1 MKKILVAIDFSKPSE
16 YAAKTA
22 NILAKK
28 TNASILLIHMLELPS
43 GVIDQGS
50 GSSFSIPS
58 NMLYLDK
65 VKERLRKFR
74 EDNFDEDID
83 VNNAIRFEETHSG
96 ILHHAADNDA
106 DMIVMGS
113 KGHSLIEEIIIGS
126 NTEKIVRTSKLPV
139 LAIKNFNKDFS
150 IDNIVFASNFDDDQ
164 RDVLRGIANFASI
177 FNSTIHLLHV
187 VTASK
192 FITSKD
198 ARDRIENFIR
208 DIELPEHT
216 ITIENNE
223 SIEKGIINFAD
234 DINADIISLSTHGR
248 SGLSHLFNSS
258 VTNLLAKSSH
268 KPLLTYK
275 I

>member
-16 YAAKTA
+16 YAARTA
-22 NILAKK
+22 NIIAQK

-65 VKERLRKFR
+65 VKERLKKFE
-74 EDNFDEDID
+74 EDNFSEDIE
-83 VNNAIRFEETHSG
+83 VHNAIRFEETHTG
-96 ILHHAADNDA
+96 ILHHADENDA
-106 DMIVMGS
+106 DLIVMGS

-139 LAIKNFNKDFS
+139 LAIKTFDENFS
-150 IDNIVFASNFDDDQ
+150 MDNIVFASNFDEDQ
-164 RDVLRGIANFASI
+164 KDVLRRIANFSSI
-177 FNSTIHLLHV
+177 FNSKIHLLHI

-192 FITSKD
+192 FITTKK
-198 ARDRIENFIR
+198 ARERIENFIN

-216 ITIENNE
+216 ITIENND
-223 SIEKGIINFAD
+223 SIEKGIIHFAD
-234 DINADIISLSTHGR
+234 DLNADIISLSTHGR

-258 VTNLLAKSSH
+258 VTNNLAKSSH